1 MLVLYN
7 HPKFSFSQPEPE
19 EGRGRRPVLGLPP
32 CAAEFF
38 GRRRPRRAGGGEA
51 VGGGAGGSGGERA
64 RRRRLSADAR
74 RALEDL
80 IFDLMDDAS
89 NDPRRGS
96 AAEEAEEWLRD
107 HFDSLTLEDIQKKE
121 RHLRSL

>member
-1 MLVLYN
+1 MTFDLDANGILSVTAVD
-7 HPKFSFSQPEPE
+7 KKT
-19 EGRGRRPVLGLPP
+19 GARGSVTITSTTARNSKDDVARMVAEAERF
-32 CAAEFF
+32 AAVD
-38 GRRRPRRAGGGEA
+38 ATLKA
-51 VGGGAGGSGGERA
+51 K
-64 RRRRLSADAR
+64 ADAR